1 MYDPQRLKFYVERRI
16 QTTMIGAL
24 ARIENNLGYLWGHNK
39 PESEPLTDKENEF
52 LDMWEYLRN
61 DILNYGNAQIRKL
74 YEDFHKYGG
83 VFKNNY
89 TYKFPMIKKD
99 EDK

>member
-1 MYDPQRLKFYVERRI
+1 MYDPQRLKFHMERRI

-24 ARIENNLGYLWGHNK
+24 ARIEKSFGYLWGHQK
-39 PESEPLTDKENEF
+39 LESELLTDKENEF
-52 LDMWEYLRN
+52 LDLWDYLRN

-74 YEDFHKYGG
+74 NDDFHKYGG
-83 VFKNNY
+83 VFKNRY